1 MSTKARNRHDFIV
14 KDLVIS
20 VPSAAGSHGGTFLPA
35 DDGTLPPWWI
45 SPIASVL
52 VKGDILEVVRE
63 TVRQSIKDTAELTS
77 IGRAFAGDRTGNP
90 AISSAIH
97 DIGAAVV
104 ASAAYSALGGGS
116 VGLPNPDCGGSS
128 LETIPTPITPIV
140 LVGREVH
147 QVSELPGLRKQLA
160 VAVEAIDRFTAAQA
174 PRDAEIGVVRT
185 QLEGALKSLG

>member
-20 VPSAAGSHGGTFLPA
+20 IPSAAGHRGGAFLPA

-63 TVRQSIKDTAELTS
+63 TVRQSLKDNSELTS
-77 IGRAFAGDRTGNP
+77 IGRAFAGDLAGNP

-104 ASAAYSALGGGS
+104 ASAAYSAMGGGS

-160 VAVEAIDRFTAAQA
+160 VAVEALDRFSAAQA
-174 PRDAEIGVVRT
+174 PRGAEVAEVRT

>member
-1 MSTKARNRHDFIV
+1 M
-14 KDLVIS
+14 
-20 VPSAAGSHGGTFLPA
+20 
-35 DDGTLPPWWI
+35 
-45 SPIASVL
+45 
-52 VKGDILEVVRE
+52 RE
-63 TVRQSIKDTAELTS
+63 TVRQSLKDTGELTS
-77 IGRAFAGDRTGNP
+77 IGRAFAGDLSGNP

-160 VAVEAIDRFTAAQA
+160 VAVEALDRFTAAQA